1 MVQTKYPPMELSSSQ
16 ANMLGAIFDTVLAQL
31 TPEEEQAIK
40 QKMQG
45 KEGIYHVSMDQ
56 VAAISRLSAT
66 SLQIPSVVVDFF
78 SSNVAPDKRADLVRV
93 LDILAT
99 RPGSLLLTGYWKPM
113 PELSRQQREDIMLKW
128 KNSSLP
134 SLRNLFKVLSNL
146 CLYNAYSRTHSPL
159 IDSIGHNAANG
170 DAFFENHPDYD
181 PVEHERIPM
190 MQTEEATRGKLEFD
204 VVVVGSGAGGGVA
217 AAELAKAGYSVLVIE
232 KGKYYHQSEMAHE
245 EETCYTNMYD
255 GGTSTT
261 STSGSIQCLS
271 GATLGGG
278 TALNYLV
285 SLKPQHF
292 VREEWAKQGL
302 SYFASPQFSRDL
314 DKVFGRIGASQEN
327 MLETKTNS
335 KFEKGCHELGY
346 HIEKVFV
353 NTGGRAH
360 HCSRCMM
367 GCKSGI
373 KNSTANTWLL
383 DALHHGARFLDR
395 TFVTRVVTNN
405 RGTKAIGVECQIHD
419 AQQPVFIKAK
429 KVIVACGALRTPGL
443 LKSSGLSNSN
453 IGKHLRLQPIMFGF
467 GFFDE
472 AMRQMDGP
480 LISRVCN
487 ASDDCHGDHYG
498 AKIEEGLMLPGGLAS
513 KIPWYGAAKH
523 KELMLRHKSVASFVN
538 VVRDKDSVGVVTF
551 DPSSPN
557 PVYEYALSKHD
568 AKSLTVCIQRN
579 MRILAAAGARELY
592 TSQANVEGF
601 AFNDDE
607 ESSADNPRFN
617 QWLDR
622 VSKAGISAVSTPLVS
637 VHQLG
642 SCRMGTSPKLSVV
655 QPTGE
660 TWECKHIYIADGSVF
675 PTAVGVNPMVTIEA
689 IALHV
694 SRNVISTLAS
704 SARL

>member
-1 MVQTKYPPMELSSSQ
+1 
-16 ANMLGAIFDTVLAQL
+16 MLGAIFDTVIAQL

-40 QKMQG
+40 QKIQG
-45 KEGIYHVSMDQ
+45 KEDVYQVSVDQ
-56 VAAISRLSAT
+56 VAAISQLSAT

-78 SSNVAPDKRADLVRV
+78 STHVAPEKRADLLRV

-99 RPGSLLLTGYWKPM
+99 RPGSFLLTGHWTPL
-113 PELSRQQREDIMLKW
+113 PQLTRQQREDIMLKW

-134 SLRNLFKVLSNL
+134 SLRNLFKILSNL

-170 DAFFENHPDYD
+170 DAFFENHPDYS

-190 MQTEEATRGKLEFD
+190 MQTEEATRGDPLEFD

-217 AAELAKAGYSVLVIE
+217 ACELAKAGYSVLVIE
-232 KGKYYHQSEMAHE
+232 KGKYYHQSEMVHE

-302 SYFASPQFSRDL
+302 DYFASTQFSRDL
-314 DKVFGRIGASQEN
+314 DKVFDRIGASQDN
-327 MLETKTNS
+327 ILETKTNG
-335 KFEKGCHELGY
+335 KFEQGCHELGY
-346 HIEKVFV
+346 PIEKVFV
-353 NTGGRAH
+353 NTGGKAH

-395 TFVTRVVTNN
+395 TLVTRVVTND
-405 RGTKAIGVECQIHD
+405 RGGTKAIGVECQIHD
-419 AQQPVFIKAK
+419 AQQPVFIRAK

-443 LKSSGLSNSN
+443 LKASGLSNGN

-487 ASDDCHGDHYG
+487 ASDDCHGDQYG

-513 KIPWYGAAKH
+513 KVPWYGAAKH

-551 DPSSPN
+551 DPASAT

-568 AKSLTVCIQRN
+568 AKSLTICIQRN

-607 ESSADNPRFN
+607 ASSADNPRFN
-617 QWLDR
+617 RWLDK
-622 VSKAGISAVSTPLVS
+622 VGKAGISAVSTPLVS

-642 SCRMGTSPKLSVV
+642 SCRMGTTPKSSVV

-660 TWECKHIYIADGSVF
+660 TWECKNIYIADGSVF

-694 SRNVISTLAS
+694 SRHVVSTLAAS
-704 SARL
+704 SRL